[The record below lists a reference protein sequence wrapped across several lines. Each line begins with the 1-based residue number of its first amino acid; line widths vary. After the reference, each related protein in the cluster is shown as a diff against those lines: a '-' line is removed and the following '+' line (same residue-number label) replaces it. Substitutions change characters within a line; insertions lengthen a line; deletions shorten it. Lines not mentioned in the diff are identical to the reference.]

1 MSNAVKGVSAPVA
14 QCVSLRSSNQT
25 LTGSNLAAYSIFNF
39 FFFFWY
45 YNKFLF
51 FLRSFLFFL
60 FMESI

>member
-1 MSNAVKGVSAPVA
+1 MSNYAVKGLSAPLA
-14 QCVSLRSSNQT
+14 QCVSHRSSNQT
-25 LTGSNLAAYSIFNF
+25 LTGSNLAAYPIFN